1 MSRTFGTLQG
11 NLSQSDYI
19 HIKNKRGQCLNTNPS
34 GFVSGKIPTGF
45 LNNPYLYP
53 CKKIQTKGITAVSL
67 INKYNLIMGQYT
79 KMDLKDVCVIST
91 GTPPTQP
98 CDPNNPCD
106 PCQTSDEVV
115 INPEETNPF
124 YWNATI
130 DPLGELFGK
139 TECGELNYKNYIV
152 CFRAPP
158 S

>member
-19 HIKNKRGQCLNTNPS
+19 HIKNKRGQCLNN
-34 GFVSGKIPTGF
+34 
-45 LNNPYLYP
+45 LYP
-53 CKKIQTKGITAVSL
+53 CVRNKGTRLGSSISAISL

-79 KMDLKDVCVIST
+79 KLDLKDVCVVST

-115 INPEETNPF
+115 IDPTNLTEPF

-139 TECGELNYKNYIV
+139 TECGELNYKNYMV
-152 CFRAPP
+152 CFKQGNP
-158 S
+158 